1 MRWLLIGLGI
11 LILAAALIFTVG
23 AALPVAH
30 IAAVQVQ
37 LAAPPESVF
46 AALSDPRSAMQW
58 RSDLQRVD
66 ILSDPDQPLRWRE
79 TVSMG
84 SVTLVADEVQPPIR
98 FVTRIDDPDQ
108 PFGGRWIHV
117 LEPNAAGTLLTI
129 TEEGEVY
136 NPLFRFMSRFIFGHH
151 ATLERYARDLA
162 SRFGSVDG
170 VQRIRSE
177 PPP

>member
-1 MRWLLIGLGI
+1 MRWLLTGLGI
-11 LILAAALIFTVG
+11 LILAAAVIFMVGTV
-23 AALPVAH
+23 LPVAH

-46 AALSDPRSAMQW
+46 GAISDPRSAMQW
-58 RSDLQRVD
+58 RSDLQSVD
-66 ILSDPDQPLRWRE
+66 ILSEPDQPLRWRE

-84 SVTLVADEVQPPIR
+84 SVTLVADEAQPPTR

-117 LEPNAAGTLLTI
+117 LEPNAGGTLVTI

-162 SRFGSVDG
+162 SRFGSEEG
-170 VQRIRSE
+170 VLRMQSE
-177 PPP
+177 PAS